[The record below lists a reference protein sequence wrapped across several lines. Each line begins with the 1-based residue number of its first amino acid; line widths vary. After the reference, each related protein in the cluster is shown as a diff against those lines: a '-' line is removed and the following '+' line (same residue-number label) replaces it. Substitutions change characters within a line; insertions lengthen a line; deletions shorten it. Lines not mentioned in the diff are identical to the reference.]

1 MRMVLCVVLELDG
14 ILSKEITGCAR
25 RAPFKCRTVNRIY
38 NKQSLSGRVRPAQCG
53 NADSSSWGATYNHP
67 PTTSHPRTRAHIS
80 RNSTVRDYDYSAIF
94 YMARHTHNVCVCVVS
109 IVRLWDSDNGQT
121 FSIFRSD
128 GTGDNG
134 RTRQPATNVM
144 AYE

>member
-53 NADSSSWGATYNHP
+53 NADSSSWGATSNNP
-67 PTTSHPRTRAHIS
+67 PATHERGRTSRATAQCVIMIIPRYFIWHGT
-80 RNSTVRDYDYSAIF
+80 
-94 YMARHTHNVCVCVVS
+94 HTMCVCVWCLLCACGIRTMVKHFRFS
-109 IVRLWDSDNGQT
+109 VRMAP
-121 FSIFRSD
+121 
-128 GTGDNG
+128 GTMGG
-134 RTRQPATNVM
+134 HASQPPT
-144 AYE
+144 

>member
-53 NADSSSWGATYNHP
+53 NADSSSWGATFSHP
-67 PTTSHPRTRAHIS
+67 PTTSHPRTWAHIS

-94 YMARHTHNVCVCVVS
+94 YMARNTHNVCVCVWCLLCACGIRTMVKHFRFS
-109 IVRLWDSDNGQT
+109 VRMAP
-121 FSIFRSD
+121 
-128 GTGDNG
+128 GTMGEHAS
-134 RTRQPATNVM
+134 QPPT
-144 AYE
+144 